1 MPVARARSRSYV
13 LASKID
19 KEKALASSSSARHLS
34 EARSFD
40 RNEAQIAAAIAKRP
54 SSAVERPPAVVA
66 ARCQTGRAISRRRQ
80 EREMAD
86 VTYEAVP
93 FAGCRR
99 EGPIAAVVDEV
110 TH

>member
-1 MPVARARSRSYV
+1 M
-13 LASKID
+13 
-19 KEKALASSSSARHLS
+19 
-34 EARSFD
+34 
-40 RNEAQIAAAIAKRP
+40 
-54 SSAVERPPAVVA
+54 
-66 ARCQTGRAISRRRQ
+66 T
-80 EREMAD
+80 D